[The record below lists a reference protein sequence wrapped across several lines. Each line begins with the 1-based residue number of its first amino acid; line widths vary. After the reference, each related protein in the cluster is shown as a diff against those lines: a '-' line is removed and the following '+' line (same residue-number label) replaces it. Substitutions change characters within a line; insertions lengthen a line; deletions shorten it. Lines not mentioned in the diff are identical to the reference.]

1 LGEPETVSIRVPP
14 WVRRERIREDVER
27 LLEEKYGVV
36 SVKALRKRFNVKKL
50 SEGIDV
56 SEQDVLGLREA
67 EKKRL
72 QASDNTRY

>member
-1 LGEPETVSIRVPP
+1 LGEPETLSIRVPA
-14 WVRRERIREDVER
+14 WVKRERIREDVER

-36 SVKALRKRFNVKKL
+36 GVKALRKRFNVKKL

>member
-1 LGEPETVSIRVPP
+1 
-14 WVRRERIREDVER
+14 
-27 LLEEKYGVV
+27 
-36 SVKALRKRFNVKKL
+36 VKKL